1 MAGRLY
7 TPATLLQ
14 SLEDRLNPKMSTKS
28 DEITAEQYWRDD
40 DFYIADDDGMPRRIS
55 REDIEDFA
63 RRRALLIAGL
73 IVFIFAFAV
82 RAGFNLWLGDYQIT
96 PEMRDMYEYD
106 QVARAVLDGKGYAR
120 PWAFTDDRG
129 ETVVELRPTMF
140 RPPGYTLTL
149 TFTYAMTNGN
159 PLTARILLST
169 VGAATCLLVFLIG
182 RRVFSHKV
190 GFLAGLLG
198 AIYPF
203 MWIPDGML
211 LPESLYSVLVMYLIF
226 RLYLLRESVSA
237 KNLILTGLSAGLI
250 ALTRTEGMIFMA
262 LVAGFIWLSCTDWGL
277 RRRVWTSSVVIAIT
291 LAIYSPWAWH
301 TWSTFG
307 TLAPSSTVGTM
318 LAGTTN
324 RVAFYDQVY
333 IGSWY
338 YGGLH
343 SDRDTL
349 YRIRDPRENEKTV
362 DDFYASVAF
371 EYLKSHLD
379 QVPAVI
385 GVRELRAWDFWDPY
399 VTARVEQEWGRPM
412 WSTYAGLIFYY
423 PALALALYGG
433 WRFRRNWRDLFPFYF
448 VAGFFVIF
456 SALTFGTVR
465 YRTWIEPTIV
475 LFSTATLYGLA
486 RGGLLERSAP
496 LRELLQRIETSDE
509 LPEPEAEIPDR
520 MERALRMR
528 EARARLSGERG
539 TVERALLPE
548 GEEFEVEI
556 DEDDDVQFP
565 KTDYE
570 NYERSVIDEDGTIR
584 INIKKTELSDDST

>member
-1 MAGRLY
+1 M
-7 TPATLLQ
+7 P
-14 SLEDRLNPKMSTKS
+14 TKS

-40 DFYIADDDGMPRRIS
+40 DYYIADDDGTPRRIS
-55 REDIEDFA
+55 REDIEEFT

-73 IVFIFAFAV
+73 IVFMTAFV
-82 RAGFNLWLGDYQIT
+82 IRVGFNLWLGDYPIA

-106 QVARAVLDGKGYAR
+106 QVSRAVLDGKGYTR

-140 RPPGYTLTL
+140 RPPGYTLSL
-149 TFTYAMTNGN
+149 TFAYAMTNGN
-159 PLTARILLST
+159 PLAARILLST

-211 LPESLYSVLVMYLIF
+211 LPESLYAMLVMYFIF
-226 RLYLLRESVSA
+226 RLYLLREVLSA
-237 KNLILTGLSAGLI
+237 KNLILAGLSAGLI
-250 ALTRTEGMIFMA
+250 ALTRTEG
-262 LVAGFIWLSCTDWGL
+262 LVFVILAAGFIWLSCTDWPL
-277 RRRVWTSSVVIAIT
+277 RRRFWTAGVVVAIT
-291 LAIYSPWAWH
+291 MAVYSPWAWH

-324 RVAFYDQVY
+324 RVTFFDQVY

-338 YGGLH
+338 YGGLQ

-349 YRIRDPRENEKTV
+349 YKIRDPRENEKTV
-362 DDFYASVAF
+362 DDIYTRVAID
-371 EYLKSHLD
+371 YLTDHLD

-385 GVRELRAWDFWDPY
+385 GARELRAWDFWDPY
-399 VTARVEQEWGRPM
+399 VTARIEQEWGRPM
-412 WSTYAGLIFYY
+412 WSTYAGLVFYY
-423 PALALALYGG
+423 PALVLALYGG
-433 WRFRRNWRDLFPFYF
+433 WRFRRNWRDLLPFYF
-448 VAGFFVIF
+448 VGGFFVVF

-465 YRTWIEPTIV
+465 YRTWLEPTLV

-496 LRELLQRIETSDE
+496 LREFLQRIQTSDE
-509 LPEPEAEIPDR
+509 APEPEADIPDR

-556 DEDDDVQFP
+556 DEDDDAYLASP
-565 KTDYE
+565 DYE
-570 NYERSVIDEDGTIR
+570 IEERSVIDEDGTIR
-584 INIKKTELSDDST
+584 INVRETEHGQDST